1 MWARLKG
8 QAASHPDATVL
19 MWSASIL
26 AGRKRSPLAACLACT
41 VRADETGVG
50 DTRRGLCC
58 SVIPLAPQRF
68 GEQAPPS
75 VWTKKDLFEPQRSPA
90 RQSPTRPAGDEPVSA
105 IVSGSYDGPESGQAI
120 ARSVLLII
128 DPAEPPVGD

>member
-8 QAASHPDATVL
+8 QAAAHPDATVL

-41 VRADETGVG
+41 VRADEPGVG
-50 DTRRGLCC
+50 DTRR
-58 SVIPLAPQRF
+58 
-68 GEQAPPS
+68 
-75 VWTKKDLFEPQRSPA
+75 EPQRSPA